1 MYKLIDNNGRE
12 ITDTKKMVE
21 ETRKFYEKLYEK
33 KIVQDINI
41 EELASNVPK
50 LDQEKSETLEGFIT
64 YEEATEVLKNIGF
77 PYL

>member
-1 MYKLIDNNGRE
+1 
-12 ITDTKKMVE
+12 MVE

-64 YEEATEVLKNIGF
+64 YEEATEVLKI
-77 PYL
+77 